1 MTISNHSFIYSNIYV
16 YRIIMSFLYI
26 GGYKDRFRNVENLL
40 EVDSNSSLNELCF
53 GDIYLAKWC
62 YKNKVNWEGIDI
74 NDNFVRFALNQGFSA
89 RCINL
94 RGFPKLRKSSVII
107 IMGSL
112 YHFED
117 ILPMLIDYIMQ
128 SCNRFIISE
137 PIKNLSSNPGLLGWI
152 ARKSANA
159 GQGDEVFRFSELT
172 LIDKINE
179 ISHGRYTIINHGISG
194 KDIILELRWS

>member
-1 MTISNHSFIYSNIYV
+1 
-16 YRIIMSFLYI
+16 
-26 GGYKDRFRNVENLL
+26 
-40 EVDSNSSLNELCF
+40 
-53 GDIYLAKWC
+53 
-62 YKNKVNWEGIDI
+62 
-74 NDNFVRFALNQGFSA
+74 
-89 RCINL
+89 
-94 RGFPKLRKSSVII
+94 
-107 IMGSL
+107 
-112 YHFED
+112 
-117 ILPMLIDYIMQ
+117 MQ